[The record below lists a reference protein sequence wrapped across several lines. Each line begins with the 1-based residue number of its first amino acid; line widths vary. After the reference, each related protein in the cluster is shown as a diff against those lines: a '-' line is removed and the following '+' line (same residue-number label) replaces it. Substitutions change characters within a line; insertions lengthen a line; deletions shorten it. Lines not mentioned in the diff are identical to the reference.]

1 VSSQD
6 FFVWEG
12 NREPTFRH
20 KAGGC
25 WGSNQRRTGRH
36 SGARSC
42 ASPESIC
49 GRPPC
54 RKMLFGVRSD
64 RLHPYV
70 RPVGAGVTAGQDGF
84 RDASSKQPS
93 DLSSANGFHGVSRTL
108 DRSIPTISSLAAP
121 ASIGSASR
129 EGTPTRPISVTRRS
143 PMPSACAPRDSSRPL
158 P

>member
-1 VSSQD
+1 MICPTGEAKYFCKGDSTQKCPTGKSLHGSESTSVVSRMEINPS
-6 FFVWEG
+6 
-12 NREPTFRH
+12 FR
-20 KAGGC
+20 
-25 WGSNQRRTGRH
+25 
-36 SGARSC
+36 GAPLG

-121 ASIGSASR
+121 
-129 EGTPTRPISVTRRS
+129 
-143 PMPSACAPRDSSRPL
+143 
-158 P
+158 